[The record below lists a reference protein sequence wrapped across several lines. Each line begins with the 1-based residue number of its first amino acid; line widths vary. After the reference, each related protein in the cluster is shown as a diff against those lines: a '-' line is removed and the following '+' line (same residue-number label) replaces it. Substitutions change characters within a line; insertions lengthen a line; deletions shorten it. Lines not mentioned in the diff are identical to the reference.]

1 MPTVLR
7 ETGYSF
13 RFYSKENNEPPH
25 IHIWG
30 KGGQMKVWL
39 TKDLEIAEVYN
50 IPPHE
55 QTKILKII
63 EKNKQKFLYEW
74 FEFKKREQ
82 N

>member
-1 MPTVLR
+1 MPTIHR
-7 ETGYSF
+7 ESGYSF
-13 RFYSKENNEPPH
+13 RFYSRENNELPH

-30 KGGQMKVWL
+30 KGGQLKVWL
-39 TKDLEIAEVYN
+39 AKDLEIAEVYS

-63 EKNKQKFLYEW
+63 ENNKQKFLYEW

-82 N
+82 G